1 MRRRTLEESR
11 IEIKRIV
18 IERMQKHGIPDIE
31 VNYIERMLHMLV
43 TDVWND
49 SAMQL
54 LKEQYE
60 AIGKNQKAWHE
71 E

>member
-1 MRRRTLEESR
+1 MSRRTLEESR
-11 IEIKRIV
+11 NEIKRIV
-18 IERMQKHGIPDIE
+18 IERMRKHEIPEIE
-31 VNYIERMLHMLV
+31 VNYIDRMLHMLV
-43 TDVWND
+43 TEVWND
-49 SAMQL
+49 SAMHL

>member
-1 MRRRTLEESR
+1 MSRRTLEESR
-11 IEIKRIV
+11 TEIKRIV
-18 IERMQKHGIPDIE
+18 LERMRKHEMPEIE

-43 TDVWND
+43 TEVWND